1 MDEYSELG
9 IPIRQVVFK
18 EGSNGDYYYTNRAA
32 AALFIPAVTS
42 EFCFI
47 DNVEDQKFIDSEED
61 WQAEARAQ
69 YNAIMYYFTQVEY

>member
-1 MDEYSELG
+1 M
-9 IPIRQVVFK
+9 PIRSVVFK

-47 DNVEDQKFIDSEED
+47 DNAEDQKFIDSESD
-61 WQAEARAQ
+61 LRAEARAQ
-69 YNAIMYYFTQVEY
+69 FNAIEYYFTQVEY